1 MEQYIIP
8 FSEAIWCTGKVLERQ
23 TLLNCF
29 ESIMQIYF
37 IFWESLRDSFYTS
50 NHNMFVVCKVAWGV
64 VWFPNP
70 LGAGSQM
77 GTLSTRGV
85 KILI

>member
-8 FSEAIWCTGKVLERQ
+8 FSEAIWCTGKVLVRQ

-50 NHNMFVVCKVAWGV
+50 NHNMFVMCKVARGV
-64 VWFPNP
+64 V
-70 LGAGSQM
+70 
-77 GTLSTRGV
+77 
-85 KILI
+85 